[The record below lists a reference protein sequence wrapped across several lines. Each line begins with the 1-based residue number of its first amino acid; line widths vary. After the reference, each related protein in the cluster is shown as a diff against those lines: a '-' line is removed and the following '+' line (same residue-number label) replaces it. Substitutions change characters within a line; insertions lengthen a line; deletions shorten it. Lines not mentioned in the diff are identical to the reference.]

1 VPSVLVTGGAGFIG
15 SHVADVFLA
24 RGYAVDVLDNF
35 SSGRRENVDPR
46 VRVHELDIRSPEAAQ
61 LVRQTPFDVIVHL
74 AAQIDVRKSVAD
86 PAMDAS
92 INIGGTLNLIESLR
106 QSGRGP
112 QTRFVFSST
121 GGALYG
127 DFVDPPNVENYS
139 KDPESPYGIAKL
151 STEYY
156 LAYYA
161 RVHGMDTVCVRYAN
175 VYGPRQDPHGEAGVV
190 AIFCGRILDGRP
202 LSVFG
207 DGSQTRDYVFVG
219 DVAEATATAATH
231 SLPRMERLD
240 ARAFNVGTGV
250 ETSVTELARALK
262 RVARSDVGIEQ
273 LPKRPGEQQR
283 SVVSIAKAGSL
294 LGWRPRNTLEEGLSR
309 TFSWFAERH
318 EGGRQ
323 QAATGTVSGA
333 R

>member
-1 VPSVLVTGGAGFIG
+1 MPSVLVTGGAGFIG
-15 SHVADVFLA
+15 SHVADAFLA

-46 VRVHELDIRSPEAAQ
+46 VRVHELDIRSTEATE
-61 LVRQTPFDVIVHL
+61 LVKQTPFDVIVHL

-86 PAMDAS
+86 PVMDAS
-92 INIGGTLNLIESLR
+92 INVCGTLNLIEALR
-106 QSGRGP
+106 QSGRGAR
-112 QTRFVFSST
+112 TRFVFTST

-127 DFVDPPNVENYS
+127 DFVDPPNVESYP

-151 STEYY
+151 SAEYY

-161 RVHGMDTVCVRYAN
+161 RVHGMDTVAVRFAN

-190 AIFCGRILDGRP
+190 AIFCGRILEGRP
-202 LSVFG
+202 LSIFG

-219 DVAEATATAATH
+219 DVAEATALAGTH
-231 SLPRMERLD
+231 SVPRPERLD
-240 ARAFNVGTGV
+240 ARAFNVGTGI
-250 ETSVTELARALK
+250 ETSVTELARVLK
-262 RVARSDVGIEQ
+262 RVARSEVGVEH

-294 LGWRPRNTLEEGLSR
+294 LGWRPRASLEDGLSR
-309 TFSWFAERH
+309 TFAWFAERH
-318 EGGRQ
+318 GAKRGQ
-323 QAATGTVSGA
+323 TAAGSGA
-333 R
+333 AR